1 MPLAEGNGC
10 DDIVNAQ
17 LKSSPVTLPCPGG
30 DLQDARMTAPSSA
43 GVVIVGAGV
52 HGLSTALHLAELRGS
67 GAGIVVLDKQ
77 RVGAGASGIS
87 GGIVRNFYLSAA
99 MNEVVRRSVEIFELD
114 PGLFGF
120 RQVGY
125 IAVVPEAQADELER
139 IAAQHRDVG
148 YASTLVR
155 GAEPVRTH
163 MKAVFPDWRAR
174 GSTALLHEERSGWA
188 DPTATLTALEGMT
201 RAAGVEIVEGVAVVG
216 FEMSGDAVS
225 AVETNAGR
233 IECDLVVLAPGP
245 WARDFVQLL
254 ELADKIP
261 FRYWQVREGEYGHAT
276 AALDPRSPVVHLD
289 ADEPVPGLPDS
300 WGIYFRPGLGRA
312 AAIGALPLPLEAE
325 CELDPYG
332 PSHPELGLTTREFDE
347 SVTAAMAWT
356 LGRYEGGLDL
366 WTCSSYGAQTCF
378 TPDSYPVVDFL
389 RENVYAVLDS
399 NHGFKM
405 LALGKLAAAEIHGRP
420 QPELDAFRLSRFAA
434 GALHP
439 TAASPYPWT

>member
-1 MPLAEGNGC
+1 MIGPRIA
-10 DDIVNAQ
+10 
-17 LKSSPVTLPCPGG
+17 
-30 DLQDARMTAPSSA
+30 
-43 GVVIVGAGV
+43 IVGAGV

-67 GAGIVVLDKQ
+67 GTGIVVLEKQ

-99 MNEVVRRSVEIFELD
+99 MNDIVHRSVEIFELD

-139 IAAQHRDVG
+139 IAEQHRDVG
-148 YASTLVR
+148 YASTLVV
-155 GAEPVRTH
+155 GEDGVRRH
-163 MKAVFPDWRAR
+163 MEAIFPDWRAH
-174 GSTALLHEERSGWA
+174 GSAALLHEARGGWA
-188 DPTATLTALEGMT
+188 DPTATLAALEGMT
-201 RAAGVEIVEGVAVVG
+201 RATGVEIREGVAVTG
-216 FEMSGDAVS
+216 ISDG
-225 AVETNAGR
+225 AVETSVGLIDA
-233 IECDLVVLAPGP
+233 DVVVLAPGP
-245 WARDFVQLL
+245 WAGDLVRLL
-254 ELADKIP
+254 DLADELP
-261 FRYWQVREGEYGHAT
+261 FNYWQVREGEYVHAE

-289 ADEPVPGLPDS
+289 ADEPLPGLPTA
-300 WGIYFRPGLGRA
+300 WGIYFRPGLGRGA
-312 AAIGALPLPLEAE
+312 AVGGLPLPLDPK

-347 SVTAAMAWT
+347 TVTEAMSWA
-356 LGRYEGGLDL
+356 LGRFEGGFDR

-389 RENVYAVLDS
+389 RDDVYAVLDS

-405 LALGKLAAAEIHGRP
+405 LALGKLAAAEILGEP
-420 QPELDAFRLSRFAA
+420 QPELDAFRVSRFAT

-439 TAASPYPWT
+439 ASASPYPWT